1 MPFNQKPIE
10 IVISQRRKGAET
22 AAFESFN
29 PRDAF
34 WQPLKG
40 RLRLQELSTDAL
52 EGHTLR
58 ELNISMMEALTNHWL
73 PPEVQHDKKSSNDK
87 ESGSNPQR
95 ESRSLFDRLR
105 LGSKKP
111 ETPYTSNLEKAAIA
125 SKIVVKTE
133 IGYYS
138 SLGLLMWLEPIKE
151 VVRLFEG
158 NFDYFQIFLGA
169 YIPIAF
175 AQAVGDEAFA
185 DGMQY
190 QVEVPPSLRN
200 QFSEVHTGGLGT
212 QGAAPGAS
220 TQIGKANWAWIISNT
235 SLVVPVL
242 LAAAILYVAFTK
254 LNEWAGSERKAF
266 ERVIEFQAQAI
277 SEDRERF
284 KLLFD
289 ELQRKREPPPQPVPQ
304 PQRRAPKKSKKKKH

>member
-1 MPFNQKPIE
+1 
-10 IVISQRRKGAET
+10 VISQRQKG

-52 EGHTLR
+52 EGHILR

-73 PPEVQHDKKSSNDK
+73 PPEVQHDKKSSSDK
-87 ESGSNPQR
+87 ESVSNPQR
-95 ESRSLFDRLR
+95 ESRSLLDRLR

-111 ETPYTSNLEKAAIA
+111 ETPYASNLEKAAIA

-151 VVRLFEG
+151 VARLFEG
-158 NFDYFQIFLGA
+158 NFDYFQVFLGA

-190 QVEVPPSLRN
+190 QVEVPASLRN
-200 QFSEVHTGGLGT
+200 QFSEMHAGGSGAE
-212 QGAAPGAS
+212 GAAHGPS
-220 TQIGKANWAWIISNT
+220 TQMGKANWAWIISNT

-289 ELQRKREPPPQPVPQ
+289 ELQKKPEPPLVPQ
-304 PQRRAPKKSKKKKH
+304 QQRSTPKKSKKKKH